1 MLSVTL
7 NPTGIVP
14 SANNRFLPPNVIG
27 NTGASFVVVSRKIRR
42 AGTPAPALLDVIIEE
57 SMIEKNGRIEIPQ
70 NVAAELLFLAD
81 RTCCVC
87 RQRLRPVQIHH
98 IDDDPTNN
106 IIENLAVLCFD
117 CHRETQ
123 IRGGFDRKLD
133 AAQIQLYKVD
143 WNRRVEAQR
152 STATLPAAPPLANG
166 ETLFL
171 RYFQIREKNE
181 EYFYDFEADYALVG
195 TSDAVADG
203 GTNQCISTFITSSHQ
218 KFREGA
224 LNSIEGKK
232 KAKQMM
238 TASPRSQFGYW
249 DSLAISHRAS
259 LYTPKVLSLEF
270 LVYSFGAG
278 AAHGYAAT
286 KTMNFQLRPSRE
298 LHLADVFNSSKDYL
312 AMLSRYCFDDLRK
325 QQVQRQSDHGM
336 SPDPWKESHDDWL
349 LKGAEAKNQNYERFS
364 LAKGGMTIHFDPYS
378 VACYAEGKYEVFI
391 PAYILKPMMNEAVAN
406 LLEWQ

>member
-1 MLSVTL
+1 
-7 NPTGIVP
+7 
-14 SANNRFLPPNVIG
+14 
-27 NTGASFVVVSRKIRR
+27 VVSIKIRR
-42 AGTPAPALLDVIIEE
+42 AGPARPVLLDVIIEE
-57 SMIEKNGRIEIPQ
+57 SMTEKNLRIEIPQ
-70 NVAAELLFLAD
+70 NVAADLLFLAD

-106 IIENLAVLCFD
+106 VIENLAVLCFD

-152 STATLPAAPPLANG
+152 SATALPAAPPLANG
-166 ETLFL
+166 ETLVL
-171 RYFQIREKNE
+171 RYFQIREKSE
-181 EYFYDFEADYALVG
+181 EYLYDFEADYALIG
-195 TSDAVADG
+195 TSDAVADAA
-203 GTNQCISTFITSSHQ
+203 TNQCIGTFITSSHQ
-218 KFREGA
+218 NLRDRA
-224 LNSIEGKK
+224 LSSIEGKK

-238 TASPRSQFGYW
+238 TANPRSQFGYW

-270 LVYSFGAG
+270 LTYSFGAG

-298 LHLADVFNSSKDYL
+298 LHLTDVFNSSTDYL
-312 AMLSRYCFDDLRK
+312 GTLSGYCLEDLRK
-325 QQVQRQSDHGM
+325 QQAQRRSDYEVGR
-336 SPDPWKESHDDWL
+336 DQWKEFDDGWL
-349 LKGAEAKNQNYERFS
+349 SKGAEAKNQTYERFS
-364 LAKGGMTIHFDPYS
+364 LARGGMTIHFDPYS

-391 PAYILKPMMNEAVAN
+391 PAYILKPILNEEVGK

>member
-1 MLSVTL
+1 MT
-7 NPTGIVP
+7 
-14 SANNRFLPPNVIG
+14 
-27 NTGASFVVVSRKIRR
+27 
-42 AGTPAPALLDVIIEE
+42 
-57 SMIEKNGRIEIPQ
+57 EKNGRIEIPQ

-87 RQRLRPVQIHH
+87 RQRLRPIQIHH
-98 IDDDPTNN
+98 IDDDPTNSV
-106 IIENLAVLCFD
+106 IENLAVLCFD

-133 AAQIQLYKVD
+133 AAQIRLYKAD

-152 STATLPAAPPLANG
+152 CAAALPAAPPLTNG
-166 ETLFL
+166 QTLVL
-171 RYFQIREKNE
+171 RYFQIREKSE
-181 EYFYDFEADYALVG
+181 EYLYDFEGDYALVG
-195 TSDAVADG
+195 TSDAVADAA
-203 GTNQCISTFITSSHQ
+203 TNQCISTFITSAHQ
-218 KFREGA
+218 NFREGA
-224 LNSIEGKK
+224 LNSIEGKR

-238 TASPRSQFGYW
+238 TAGPRSQFGYW

-270 LVYSFGAG
+270 LMYSFGAG

-298 LHLADVFNSSKDYL
+298 LHLTDVFNSSTDYL
-312 AMLSRYCFDDLRK
+312 GTLSRYCLEDLRK
-325 QQVQRQSDHGM
+325 QQAYRRSDYEVAR
-336 SPDPWKESHDDWL
+336 DQWKEFDDGWL
-349 LKGAEAKNQNYERFS
+349 SKGAEAKNQNYERFS

-378 VACYAEGKYEVFI
+378 VACYAEGKYEVFM
-391 PAYILKPMMNEAVAN
+391 PAYILKPIMNEEVVK